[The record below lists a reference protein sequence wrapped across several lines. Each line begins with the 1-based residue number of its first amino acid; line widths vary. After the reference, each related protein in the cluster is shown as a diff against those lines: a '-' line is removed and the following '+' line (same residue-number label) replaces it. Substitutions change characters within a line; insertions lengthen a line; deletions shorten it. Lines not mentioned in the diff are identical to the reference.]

1 MSKKGR
7 SPSQDEVS
15 LWKRFTHG
23 IERLSEAIEAEYED
37 IKPILPSTDKK
48 ASNKKNSE
56 DLKASSPTS
65 LTSASQG
72 GYNGLDKR
80 TRQKLVKGKMPI
92 EARIDLHGMTQDR
105 AKQELTRFVIMAFA
119 AKMRCIL
126 VVTGK
131 GSSKIVDQG
140 SVSERVERG
149 VIRKRVPEWVSAPAM
164 QSMVLDY
171 VTAAPKDGGGGAY
184 YIYLRNQNKY

>member
-140 SVSERVERG
+140 YVSERVERG

>member
-1 MSKKGR
+1 MAKKGR

-23 IERLSEAIEAEYED
+23 IERLSEAIEAEYD
-37 IKPILPSTDKK
+37 DLKPILPSTDKK
-48 ASNKKNSE
+48 VSNKKNSE
-56 DLKASSPTS
+56 DLKAPAPIS
-65 LTSASQG
+65 LMPASQG

-105 AKQELTRFVIMAFA
+105 ARQELTRFITMAFA

-131 GSSKIVDQG
+131 GSSKMVDQG
-140 SVSERVERG
+140 YVSERVERG
-149 VIRKRVPEWVSAPAM
+149 VIRKRVPEWVRAPAM